1 MAINPEMVTSV
12 LVSATLDAA
21 LKVVALFRGLTSST
35 HAFGDFASGQQNQL
49 PRHSSSAAGVTGA
62 PVSVSEKLPPTK
74 RQENILVLL
83 PPNIDLL
90 DYQNS
95 LSFRLPTKPK
105 KNRPE
110 LRSAIEPGS
119 GAETGAGVT

>member
-35 HAFGDFASGQQNQL
+35 HAFGDFAPGQQNQL

-74 RQENILVLL
+74 KAGEHFG
-83 PPNIDLL
+83 PPAAQYRLAGL
-90 DYQNS
+90 SEQFE
-95 LSFRLPTKPK
+95 LSFTNKT
-105 KNRPE
+105 E
-110 LRSAIEPGS
+110 E
-119 GAETGAGVT
+119 EQT